1 MKGKDD
7 IPFDC
12 PQEFL
17 NAVQVVVQQ
26 ALLCKVLANKFAKDF
41 GKGRAEFL
49 LDSIQAGQFDSLLPK
64 IQETLDELVDDKRAE
79 EFAQFMKEHLN

>member
-7 IPFDC
+7 TPFDC

-17 NAVQVVVQQ
+17 SAVQIVVQQ
-26 ALLCKVLANKFAKDF
+26 ALLCKVLANQFAEDF
-41 GKGRAEFL
+41 GKGRAEIL
-49 LDSIQAGQFDSLLPK
+49 LDSIQAGQFDSFLPK
-64 IQETLDELVDDKRAE
+64 IQEMLNELVDDKRAE